1 MKRKNIFLLIGLI
14 LSIIII
20 MGLFDFLKPKPNNNN
35 QFVTEQAFKSNL
47 TKQMQMTPQTMEQLR
62 KINVSADMELKL
74 EYFFYTNT
82 ADKAKLFAD
91 EIGKLNYE
99 VKFGQSAG
107 DKKSFVITG
116 WTTKMKMQDNV
127 VANWTK
133 EMCELGYKF
142 DCDFDGWGTSPD
154 Q

>member
-1 MKRKNIFLLIGLI
+1 
-14 LSIIII
+14 
-20 MGLFDFLKPKPNNNN
+20 MGLFDFLKPNKNDNN

-47 TKQMQMTPQTMEQLR
+47 TKLMQMTPQIMEQLR
-62 KINVSADMELKL
+62 KINVSSDKELKL

-82 ADKAKLFAD
+82 ADKAKLFAN
-91 EIGKLNYE
+91 EIGRLNYE
-99 VKFGQSAG
+99 VKYGQSAG

-116 WTTKMKMQDNV
+116 WTTKMKMQDDI

-142 DCDFDGWGTSPD
+142 DCNFDGWGTSPN